1 MSCKHDIY
9 SNRPI
14 EEGIR
19 SLLEG
24 YSLHTPPKPV
34 SGWDAWK
41 EARESRV
48 YINWFTPITRE
59 MLSDKGCIEAII
71 ARSSGVDH
79 IDLQA
84 AEENGVCIANQPE
97 IITEAVA
104 EYTIAG
110 ILGVLR
116 RMVAMHQHYPTWSR
130 EGWPQHHA
138 GFLLRGRRVGLLGA
152 GRIGQSVALKLY
164 ALGAGGLLY
173 YSRTAKPALDTLGAR
188 RVSLVELFEH
198 SDILVNSLPLTNHT
212 KHLVTGDLLLK
223 LPRNAVYVNIGRGA
237 TETPDAIDIAAEKRP
252 DLNFVLD
259 VHPEEPTPENHSRM
273 KYTNDSRFLLTPH
286 IAGLTHESR
295 TGTTILAALQ
305 ARDYLRC
312 KCVWDPVTRNC
323 KRCPRGSLSINK
335 VLSLLGLLNRSHS
348 DKNS

>member
-1 MSCKHDIY
+1 MNCKHDIY

-14 EEGIR
+14 EEEIR

-24 YSLHTPPKPV
+24 HSLHTPPKPQ
-34 SGWDAWK
+34 SEWDAWR
-41 EARESRV
+41 EARQNRV

-59 MLSDKGCIEAII
+59 MLSDKGCIEVII

-79 IDLQA
+79 IDMEA
-84 AEENGVCIANQPE
+84 AEENGVCVANQPE

-104 EYTIAG
+104 EFTIAG

-116 RMVAMHQHYPTWSR
+116 RMVSMHHHYPKWSR
-130 EGWPQHHA
+130 EGWPQHLA

-152 GRIGQSVALKLY
+152 GRIGQSIALKLY

-198 SDILVNSLPLTNHT
+198 SDILVNSLPLTKHT

-237 TETPDAIDIAAEKRP
+237 TETPDAVDIAAGKRP
-252 DLNFVLD
+252 DLHFVLD
-259 VHPEEPTPENHSRM
+259 VHPEEPTRQDHPRM
-273 KYTNDSRFLLTPH
+273 KYTSEPRFLLTPH
-286 IAGLTHESR
+286 VAGLTQESR
-295 TGTTILAALQ
+295 TGSTILAVLQ
-305 ARDYLRC
+305 ARDYLRH
-312 KCVWDPVTRNC
+312 KCVWNPVTRNC
-323 KRCPRGSLSINK
+323 NRCSWSAPDISRIVDWVRRRIN
-335 VLSLLGLLNRSHS
+335 VRE
-348 DKNS
+348 